1 MELLLPE
8 LFQTPFCDSAA
19 RPPILKIDAMRILQK
34 YHWGIQRT
42 CALNSPSTKPM

>member
-8 LFQTPFCDSAA
+8 LFPAPFCDSKA
-19 RPPILKIDAMRILQK
+19 RPPILKIDAMKILQK
-34 YHWGIQRT
+34 YHCGIHRT